1 MIHAFQ
7 LFNEIKNDWMFN
19 DFFDLKQPVYE
30 WLPNIQL
37 ALKAFFEKTPLE
49 KRIYSPIPQNFIIN
63 GNIFIGENVQLPAFG
78 TIQGP
83 VYIGNNCELRPG
95 VYIRS
100 NVIIGENCVLGNS
113 CEFKNALLL
122 NHVQV
127 PHFNYVGD
135 SILGTGA
142 HLGAG
147 AILSNLRFDR
157 QPISMRDINN
167 NPFPTGLKKFGA
179 ILGDYAEVG
188 CNAVLQP
195 GSCLF
200 PKTKV
205 FPCEA
210 FKGTRLP

>member
-1 MIHAFQ
+1 MIYAAQ
-7 LFNEIKNDWMFN
+7 LFKEIKDDWMFN
-19 DFFDLKQPVYE
+19 NFFDLKQPVYE
-30 WLPNIQL
+30 WLSNIQL
-37 ALKAFFEKTPLE
+37 ALKAFFKKTSFE
-49 KRIYSPIPQNFIIN
+49 NRIHSFVPKNFTIE
-63 GNIFIGENVQLPAFG
+63 GDVFIGENVKLPAFG
-78 TIQGP
+78 TLQGP
-83 VYIGNNCELRPG
+83 AYVGNGCELRPS
-95 VYIRS
+95 VYIRG
-100 NVIIGENCVLGNS
+100 NVIVGENCVLGNS

-122 NHVQV
+122 DHVQV

-135 SILGTGA
+135 SILGSWA

-157 QPISMRDINN
+157 QPICMRDDTNKA
-167 NPFPTGLKKFGA
+167 FPTGLKKLGA

-205 FPCEA
+205 FPCET

>member
-1 MIHAFQ
+1 MIHASQ
-7 LFNEIKNDWMFN
+7 LFNEIKKDWIFSN
-19 DFFDLKQPVYE
+19 FFDLKQPIYK
-30 WLPNIQL
+30 WLPNIAL

-49 KRIYSPIPQNFIIN
+49 KRIFSPIPKNFTIE
-63 GNIFIGENVQLPAFG
+63 GDVFIGENVKLPSFG
-78 TIQGP
+78 TLQGP
-83 VYIGNNCELRPG
+83 AYIAKNCELRPSI
-95 VYIRS
+95 YIRGS
-100 NVIIGENCVLGNS
+100 VIVGENCILGNS

-122 NHVQV
+122 DRVQV

-157 QPISMRDINN
+157 QPIFMRDINN
-167 NPFPTGLKKFGA
+167 DPFQTGLKKLGA

-200 PKTKV
+200 PQTKV

-210 FKGTRLP
+210 FKGTRLQ